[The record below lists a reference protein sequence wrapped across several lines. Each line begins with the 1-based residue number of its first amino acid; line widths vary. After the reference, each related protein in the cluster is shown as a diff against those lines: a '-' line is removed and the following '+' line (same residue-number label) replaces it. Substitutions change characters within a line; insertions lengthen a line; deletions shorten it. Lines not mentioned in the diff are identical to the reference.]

1 MDIVVTGSVAY
12 DYLMTFPGNFREHI
26 LLDRLD
32 SISLSFLV
40 DTMVRQRGGCAAN
53 IAYALGLFGE
63 SPRLMATVGQDFGEY
78 RAWLQSK
85 GVDTSAVKVINDK
98 FTASFFANTDQSNAQ
113 ICSFYTGAMANAGEL
128 SFKSLAQK
136 PDLVVISPND
146 PGAMVQYARECTE
159 LGIPYLYDPSQQ
171 LPRLSG
177 NELADGIK
185 GAWAL
190 FVNDYEYGLIQEK
203 TGMSEAKIL
212 GEVLLLVV
220 TQGAKGARVCIKGRE
235 EHIPI
240 VSPEKIVD
248 PTGVGD
254 AFRGGFLAGYA
265 KGIDLILCV
274 QMGTLT
280 ATYCLENSGTQNYT
294 FTPRQFTARFRKHFS
309 DNGAL
314 NALLDQG

>member
-1 MDIVVTGSVAY
+1 MDIVVTGSVAF
-12 DYLMTFPGNFREHI
+12 DYLMTFPGYFREHI
-26 LLDRLD
+26 LLDRLET
-32 SISLSFLV
+32 ISLSFLV

-53 IAYALGLFGE
+53 ICYALSLFGE
-63 SPRLMATVGQDFGEY
+63 TPRLMATVGQDFGEY

-98 FTASFFANTDQSNAQ
+98 FTASFFANTDKSNAQ

-128 SFKSLAQK
+128 FFKDLARK
-136 PDLVVISPND
+136 PELVVISPND
-146 PGAMVQYARECTE
+146 PGAMVQYARECKA
-159 LGIPYLYDPSQQ
+159 LDIPYLFDPSQQ

-177 NELADGIK
+177 TELSEGIE

-190 FVNDYEYGLIQEK
+190 FVNDYEYGLVQEK
-203 TGMSEAKIL
+203 TGMSENKIL
-212 GEVLLLVV
+212 SKVDLLVV
-220 TQGAKGARVCIKGRE
+220 TQGAKGARVCIKGKE
-235 EHIPI
+235 EHIS
-240 VSPEKIVD
+240 VVKPEDIAD

-254 AFRGGFLAGYA
+254 AFRGGFLAGYS
-265 KGIDLILCV
+265 KGLDFILCI

-280 ATYCLENSGTQNYT
+280 ATYCLENSGTLNYS
-294 FTPRQFTARFRKHFS
+294 FTPRQFVARFRKHFS

>member
-1 MDIVVTGSVAY
+1 MDIVITGSVAF
-12 DYLMTFPGNFREHI
+12 DYLMTFPGYFREHI

-32 SISLSFLV
+32 TISLSFLV

-63 SPRLMATVGQDFGEY
+63 TPRLMATVGQDFGEY

-98 FTASFFANTDQSNAQ
+98 FTASFFANTDRSNAQ

-128 SFKSLAQK
+128 SFKDLARK
-136 PDLVVISPND
+136 PELVVISPND
-146 PGAMVQYARECTE
+146 PGAMVQYARECKE
-159 LGIPYLYDPSQQ
+159 LDIPYLFDPSQQ

-177 NELADGIK
+177 AELSEGIA

-203 TGMSEAKIL
+203 TGMSESKIL
-212 GEVLLLVV
+212 SNLDLLVV
-220 TQGAKGARVCIKGRE
+220 TQGAKGARVCINGHE
-235 EHIPI
+235 DHISVVHPDHI
-240 VSPEKIVD
+240 AD

-254 AFRGGFLAGYA
+254 AFRGGFLAGYS
-265 KGIDLILCV
+265 KDLDFIQCI

-280 ATYCLENSGTQNYT
+280 ATYCLENSGTLNYS
-294 FTPRQFTARFRKHFS
+294 FTPRQFVARFRKHFN
-309 DNGAL
+309 DDGAL
-314 NALLDQG
+314 NALLDRG